1 MSHYVILTFLLFFI
15 QEVEKLLDV
24 DFGFVTNQLLSDIS
38 DSNLKTLVGD
48 RLLEELD
55 KVSVVPI
62 QAVKKLSDGE
72 HMALN
77 NDSILNT
84 WQTGLQ

>member
-24 DFGFVTNQLLSDIS
+24 DFGFVTNQLMSDIS

-48 RLLEELD
+48 PLLEELD

-62 QAVKKLSDGE
+62 QAVKTLSDGE

-77 NDSILNT
+77 NDSI
-84 WQTGLQ
+84 